1 MAFAYCREITLNA
14 DAYISSA
21 VSNYP
26 VFLKFN
32 STDHPHLFEG
42 DDGDSVCF
50 TSDAEGASQLAHEC
64 VSFSSSEAI
73 FYVKCDLSASGDT
86 AIYFWY
92 GDASNSGE
100 ENKSGTWYA
109 GYSIHH
115 FQDSLASSISGGYS
129 FSMTGSLSYSSN
141 GVSGKALTGWSSS
154 NYLTASSCGAIYNKA
169 YSTGN
174 DDSAI
179 VMAKSAADKVTFYG
193 GNTSW
198 NGRGPKMYSRG
209 GADVY
214 GLSDYYFAGIGL
226 NEADSNWVLCM
237 AALDGGTSRQ
247 YRYNS
252 VSGYATNS
260 TTTKTS
266 YSYSDRGIIVGRCYA
281 PNNLGS
287 SDLIDFIWIFT
298 EDKSPDYFK
307 AVYNNH
313 INVSSFVSVGSEENL
328 GGTEYQESL
337 TATVS
342 TSPTLSLI
350 QALLHNT
357 AYSVTASPAI
367 NAIPIYIEDLS
378 AVILLSPSLQSTAGY
393 SVAISSSLSA
403 SPDLA
408 TAANHVSSLFQSV
421 GIAPSVYTFQEVAA
435 EANIATNAEM
445 LVGLAYAESLGAAIA
460 LSPDIGHLM
469 VDIELLEAEVTAS
482 PSRLYVGFERLE
494 ACLTASPS
502 LSILSTGRTVLFWSI
517 VVDGVILEENN
528 DLEYAKFTDEKGKR
542 SDYFEIVLDNRDGS
556 ISDTFAL
563 GNDVYLYL
571 DENDPPETK
580 VFHGLITGIDFE
592 MDFWGHNKLIL
603 SGEDYGSVR
612 FGQTVISGA
621 ENYSN
626 TTASDI
632 MEDIILRYCPEI
644 TTENLETFSEQI
656 PFISFAWEYV
666 SQAIDKIA
674 RLAGADYYVDE
685 NDDLHFYDPYDL
697 TASHALAS
705 SQILNAKI
713 KRDSSKF
720 FDRVFVVGG
729 KQGFLDQSQAATT
742 TEVSLHD
749 KYYASSFT
757 PSKTNV
763 LYVEAYIKKIGN
775 PLDAFRFMI
784 LEDNSGPKG
793 AIVGFGSI
801 PAKNTSTDGSWVKSD
816 YIEVQLDISKL
827 HWIVFQK
834 YGAQTD
840 TYKIAH
846 DSTTA
851 SGHKYSTDG
860 SSWNNGT
867 GKCAFKTY
875 YGVQIVKGAS
885 GTKMFDNHTD
895 IPIVDFS
902 IKDTDTAL
910 MLAQQKVIEYAL
922 KNSSK
927 MEINPPGK
935 RLRAGE
941 VISVSIP
948 GVTLEDQTILSVSY
962 EINGPHIAK
971 VKLECTAAEDFYS
984 TFANLFAELRRL
996 KVENVLQLQETS
1008 TDYKET
1014 TETPAITLIVTIID
1028 NSTGYTAKF
1037 DDGRSRWNVSKWT

>member
-14 DAYISSA
+14 DAYISAA

-26 VFLKFN
+26 AFIKFN
-32 STDHPHLFEG
+32 SADHPNLFEG

-50 TSDAEGASQLAHEC
+50 TSDADGANQLAHEC
-64 VSFSSSEAI
+64 VAFSSSEAI
-73 FYVKCDLSASGDT
+73 FYVNCNVSASGDT
-86 AIYFWY
+86 TIYFWY

-115 FQDSLASSISGGYS
+115 FQDSLSSSVSGGYS
-129 FSMTGSLSYSSN
+129 FSVSGSLSYSTN

-154 NYLTASSCGAIYNKA
+154 NYLTSSSCGSIYNKA
-169 YSTGN
+169 YSTSN
-174 DDSAI
+174 ADSAI
-179 VMAKSAADKVTFYG
+179 VMAKSASDKVTFYG

-198 NGRGPKMYSRG
+198 NGRGPKMYSQG

-214 GLSDYYFAGIGL
+214 GLSNYYYTAIGL
-226 NEADSNWVLCM
+226 NNANTNWVLCM
-237 AALDGGTSRQ
+237 AVLDGGTARH
-247 YRYNS
+247 YRYNDS
-252 VSGYATNS
+252 AGYATNS

-298 EDKSPDYFK
+298 DAKSPNYFK

-313 INVSSFVSVGSEENL
+313 INLSSFVSIGIEESL

-337 TATVS
+337 TGTVS
-342 TSPTLSLI
+342 ASASLSPIQTLLEGI
-350 QALLHNT
+350 AG
-357 AYSVTASPAI
+357 SVTSYPVLTAA
-367 NAIPIYIEDLS
+367 PIYIEDLS
-378 AVILLSPSLQSTAGY
+378 SVILLSPSLQTVTNY
-393 SVAISSSLSA
+393 SVTLQSLLLGSIDLESITDYVSHISSEIEI
-403 SPDLA
+403 SPSI
-408 TAANHVSSLFQSV
+408 N
-421 GIAPSVYTFQEVAA
+421 TFQEVFA
-435 EANIATNAEM
+435 EANVSAHSGV
-445 LVGLAYAESLGAAIA
+445 LLGLAYTETLEGNIA
-460 LSPDIGHLM
+460 LLSDIGSLL
-469 VDIELLEAEVTAS
+469 VDIEILDAEVSVFA
-482 PSRLYVGFERLE
+482 SRLYAGFEGIG
-494 ACLTASPS
+494 TSVTVTPS
-502 LSILSTGRTVLFWSI
+502 LSVVSTGSTVLFWSI
-517 VVDGVILEENN
+517 EVDGDILEDMY

-542 SDYFEIVLDNRDGS
+542 SDYFEIALDNRDGL
-556 ISDTFAL
+556 ISDIFEV
-563 GNDVYLYL
+563 GNHVYLYL
-571 DENDPPETK
+571 DENDPPKTK

-592 MDFWGHNKLIL
+592 IDSWGHNKLIL
-603 SGEDYGSVR
+603 TGEDYGSVR
-612 FGQTVISGA
+612 FGQTVITGA

-632 MEDIILRYCPEI
+632 IQDIVLRYCPEI
-644 TTENLETFSEQI
+644 TTTNVEEFAEQI

-674 RLAGADYYVDE
+674 RLVGADYYVDE
-685 NDDLHFYDPYDL
+685 DDDLHFYDPSDL
-697 TASHALAS
+697 TASHSLAS

-713 KRDSSKF
+713 KKDSSKF

-729 KQGFLDQSQAATT
+729 KQGFLDQSQAVTT

-749 KYYASSFT
+749 KYYASLFT

-784 LEDNSGPKG
+784 VEDNSGPTG
-793 AIVGFGSI
+793 TIVGFGSI
-801 PAKNTSTDGSWVKSD
+801 LAKNTSTDGSWVKSD
-816 YIEVQLDISKL
+816 YIDTQLDTSKL

-834 YGAQTD
+834 YGTVTD
-840 TYKIAH
+840 TYKVAH
-846 DSTTA
+846 NNTTTN
-851 SGHKYSTDG
+851 GHKYSTDG
-860 SSWNNGT
+860 SSWTNGT

-885 GTKMFDNHTD
+885 GTKMFDNYTD
-895 IPIVDFS
+895 IPIIDFS

-910 MLAQQKVIEYAL
+910 MLAQQKIIEYTL
-922 KNSSK
+922 KNASRLT
-927 MEINPPGK
+927 INPPGK
-935 RLRAGE
+935 RLKAGE
-941 VISVSIP
+941 VISITIP
-948 GVTLEDQTILSVSY
+948 GVTLEDQTILSVAY
-962 EINGPHIAK
+962 VINDPHIAK
-971 VKLECTAAEDFYS
+971 VNLECTAAEDFYS
-984 TFANLFAELRRL
+984 TFANLFSELRKL

-1014 TETPAITLIVTIID
+1014 TETPEITLTETIID
-1028 NSTGYTAKF
+1028 AATDYDAQF
-1037 DDGRSRWNVSKWT
+1037 DDGKSKWDVSKWK

>member
-26 VFLKFN
+26 VFIKFN
-32 STDHPHLFEG
+32 STNHPHLFEG

-50 TSDAEGASQLAHEC
+50 TSDVDGANQLAHEC
-64 VSFSSSEAI
+64 VAFSSSEAI
-73 FYVKCDLSASGDT
+73 FYVNCDLSASGDT
-86 AIYFWY
+86 TIYFWY

-115 FQDSLASSISGGYS
+115 FQDSLSSSVSGGYS
-129 FSMTGSLSYSSN
+129 FSVTGSLSYSTN
-141 GVSGKALTGWSSS
+141 GISGKALTGWSSS
-154 NYLTASSCGAIYNKA
+154 NYLTASSCGSIYNKA
-169 YSTGN
+169 YSTSN

-214 GLSDYYFAGIGL
+214 GLSDYYYAGIGL

-298 EDKSPDYFK
+298 EDKSSDYFK

-313 INVSSFVSVGSEENL
+313 INLSSFVSIGSEEAV

-342 TSPTLSLI
+342 ASTNLSPFQTLIHSMASI
-350 QALLHNT
+350 A
-357 AYSVTASPAI
+357 TASPGLSV
-367 NAIPIYIEDLS
+367 IPIYIEDLS
-378 AVILLSPSLQSTAGY
+378 LVILVSPSLQTASNY
-393 SVAISSSLSA
+393 SVAIPSSILA
-403 SPDLA
+403 SPDLG
-408 TAANHVSSLFQSV
+408 TAADYISSLSYEV
-421 GIAPSVYTFQEVAA
+421 EISPSVYTFQEVLA
-435 EANIATNAEM
+435 EANVTADAQM
-445 LVGLAYAESLGAAIA
+445 RSGLAYIEPLDASISL
-460 LSPDIGHLM
+460 LSEIDSLM
-469 VDIELLEAEVTAS
+469 VDVELLEAGVTVS
-482 PSRLYVGFERLE
+482 PTRLYVGFESLE
-494 ACLTASPS
+494 AYLTASPS
-502 LSILSTGRTVLFWSI
+502 LSVVSTGSTVLFWSI
-517 VVDGVILEENN
+517 EVNGEILEQNY
-528 DLEYAKFTDEKGKR
+528 DLEHARFTDEKGKR
-542 SDYFEIVLDNRDGS
+542 SDYFEITLNNNDGS
-556 ISDTFAL
+556 ISESFEIGD
-563 GNDVYLYL
+563 NVYLYF
-571 DENDPPETK
+571 DENYPPVSK
-580 VFHGLITGIDFE
+580 VFHGLITGIDFQID
-592 MDFWGHNKLIL
+592 MYGHNKLVL

-612 FGQTVISGA
+612 FGQTIISGA

-626 TTASDI
+626 YTASDI
-632 MEDIILRYCPEI
+632 VEDLIQRYCPEI
-644 TTENLETFSEQI
+644 TTDNLESFSEQI
-656 PFISFAWEYV
+656 PYVSLAWEYV
-666 SQAIDKIA
+666 GQAIEKIA
-674 RLAGADYYVDE
+674 NLIGADYYVDE
-685 NDDLHFYDPYDL
+685 EDDLHFYDPTDL
-697 TASHALAS
+697 SPAHSIS
-705 SQILNAKI
+705 PQQILNASI

-729 KQGFLDQSQAATT
+729 KQGFLDQSQAVTT

-763 LYVEAYIKKIGN
+763 LYVESYIKKIGN
-775 PLDAFRFMI
+775 PLDAFRFTI
-784 LEDNSGPKG
+784 VEDDSGPTG
-793 AIVGFGSI
+793 SIVGFGAI
-801 PAKNTSTDGSWVKSD
+801 LAKNTSSDGSWVKSD
-816 YIEVQLDISKL
+816 YIDVQLDTTKL

-834 YGAQTD
+834 FGTETD
-840 TYKIAH
+840 TFKVAH

-851 SGHKYSTDG
+851 NGHKYSTDG
-860 SSWNNGT
+860 LAWTNAT
-867 GKCAFKTY
+867 GKMAFKTY
-875 YGVQIVKGAS
+875 YGVQIVKNAS
-885 GTKMFDNHTD
+885 GERMFDSYTD
-895 IPIVDFS
+895 IPIVDLS

-910 MLAQQKVIEYAL
+910 MLAQQKIIEYAL
-922 KNSSK
+922 ENSSK
-927 MEINPPGK
+927 LMINPPGK
-935 RLRAGE
+935 RMKAGE
-941 VISVSIP
+941 VVSITIP
-948 GVTLEDQTILSVSY
+948 SVTLDDQTILSVTY
-962 EINGPHIAK
+962 EINEPQIST
-971 VKLECTAAEDFYS
+971 VRLECTSAEDFYS
-984 TFANLFAELRRL
+984 AFANLFAELRRL
-996 KVENVLQLQETS
+996 KVENVLQSQETS

-1014 TETPAITLIVTIID
+1014 TETETITLGEIIID
-1028 NSTGYTAKF
+1028 NSTSYTAKF
-1037 DDGRSRWNVSKWT
+1037 DDGKSKWDVSKWT